1 MEREIIRRKTT
12 QKPERESERK
22 RTLDYPQN
30 GTGSLEHTIGRI
42 SNVLGLTKEDG
53 ILPIKR
59 LSLIRHNDLEN
70 TIKAYSKILRREFI
84 SEKYPDERNEKVAR
98 YADYFDRIR
107 NEGRLGAELSEAG
120 PVHPLSDVRRL
131 FENSNN
137 LLKFKAEWVK

>member
-84 SEKYPDERNEKVAR
+84 SEKYPDERNE
-98 YADYFDRIR
+98 
-107 NEGRLGAELSEAG
+107 RLPVMPITLTESATKAG
-120 PVHPLSDVRRL
+120 LGPS
-131 FENSNN
+131 
-137 LLKFKAEWVK
+137 